1 MSWSC
6 CKHIKNFFKFRCMMR
21 CCETELD
28 CENSL
33 ETDNNI
39 INNKNNN
46 NNNNNFKRSV
56 SLPLDQYFA

>member
-1 MSWSC
+1 
-6 CKHIKNFFKFRCMMR
+6 MR

-28 CENSL
+28 CENRL
-33 ETDNNI
+33 EAQKNGNNNRNNI
-39 INNKNNN
+39 INN

>member
-33 ETDNNI
+33 ETENNI
-39 INNKNNN
+39 INNNNK
-46 NNNNNFKRSV
+46 NNNNFKRSV

>member
-28 CENSL
+28 CENRL
-33 ETDNNI
+33 EAQKNGKNI
-39 INNKNNN
+39 INN

>member
-28 CENSL
+28 CENRL
-33 ETDNNI
+33 EGENNI
-39 INNKNNN
+39 INNK

>member
-1 MSWSC
+1 
-6 CKHIKNFFKFRCMMR
+6 MR

-28 CENSL
+28 CENRL
-33 ETDNNI
+33 EAQKNGKNI
-39 INNKNNN
+39 INN

>member
-1 MSWSC
+1 
-6 CKHIKNFFKFRCMMR
+6 MMR

-28 CENSL
+28 CENRL
-33 ETDNNI
+33 EADNNI

>member
-28 CENSL
+28 CENRL
-33 ETDNNI
+33 EAQNNI
-39 INNKNNN
+39 INNNNN